1 MNIVVCLKQVP
12 GTTEVKIDPETNTL
26 IRQGIEN
33 IINPFDTYAIE
44 EGVRIKEKHG
54 GKVTVIT
61 MGPDQAGAALRE
73 AVSLGADEVVL
84 LSDRAFAGAD
94 TWATAFTLSCAV
106 KKLEKPDL
114 IICGRQTIDG
124 DTGQVGPE
132 LAEMLEIPFIAY
144 VSRIEEIKE
153 GYLRVQRMVEEG
165 HEVIETTLP
174 AVITVAKEI
183 NVPRLPSLRGI
194 MKSKSAR
201 IETWGIKELG
211 VEESRVGLAGSST
224 QVIKVFFPQRVHQ
237 AEMLEGTLENQV
249 ETLIDRLKNAGLCQG

>member
-12 GTTEVKIDPETNTL
+12 GTTEVKIDPQTNTL

-33 IINPFDTYAIE
+33 IINPFDTYALE
-44 EGVRIKEKHG
+44 EGVRLKEKHS

-61 MGPDQAGAALRE
+61 MGPPQADSALRE
-73 AVSLGADEVVL
+73 AVSLGADEAVL

-94 TWATAFTLSCAV
+94 TWATAYTLSRAITKINDYDV
-106 KKLEKPDL
+106 

-132 LAEMLEIPFIAY
+132 LAEMLDIPFVAY
-144 VSRIEEIKE
+144 VSNIEEIKDK
-153 GYLRVQRMVEEG
+153 YLRVRRMVEEG
-165 HEVIETTLP
+165 HEVIETTTP

-194 MKSKSAR
+194 MKSKSAK
-201 IETWGIKELG
+201 IETWGVNELG
-211 VEESRVGLAGSST
+211 VNPSMVGLAGSST
-224 QVIKVFFPQRVHQ
+224 QVIKIFFPHRVHQ
-237 AEMLEGTLENQV
+237 AELLTGNLEQQV
-249 ETLIDRLKNAGLCQG
+249 ETLVDRLKKAGLC